1 MRLTVL
7 AFAAALLAL
16 PQAAGAGDPTTGR
29 QIAQRWCASCHSMEG
44 AQMGTDNAPPFAQI
58 AKKPGR
64 TPETIRTWLSA
75 PHPPMPDL
83 SLSRVDIDD
92 LVAYLDQLGRQ

>member
-1 MRLTVL
+1 MRLSVV
-7 AFAAALLAL
+7 ASAVALLAL
-16 PQAAGAGDPTTGR
+16 PQAAIAGDPTTGR
-29 QIAQRWCASCHSMEG
+29 QIAQRWCASCHSIEG
-44 AQMGTDNAPPFAQI
+44 TQTGTDNAPPLAQI

-64 TPETIRTWLSA
+64 TPETFRTWLSA

-92 LVAYLDQLGRQ
+92 LVAYLDQLGRR